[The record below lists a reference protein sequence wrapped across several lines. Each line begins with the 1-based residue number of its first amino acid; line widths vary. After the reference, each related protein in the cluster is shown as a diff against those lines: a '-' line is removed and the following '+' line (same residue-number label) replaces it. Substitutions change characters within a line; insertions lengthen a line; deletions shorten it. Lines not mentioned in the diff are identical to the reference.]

1 MMMIIRKKIVMIRAF
16 VLGSLNIDQ
25 VLSLDHIVK
34 ESETLSVS
42 ECKLFLG
49 GKGANQAVA
58 VALSGAETFLVA
70 NVGIYDVERLIKQLT
85 EYHVTPRLSADELT
99 GQAIIQ
105 VDSNGEN
112 AILLIPNA
120 NKTWDLNQVYPKL
133 TDIQKNDY
141 VILQNEVSLDVIQKV
156 LERLKDLNL
165 TVVLNPAPF
174 TRDVLSIID
183 YVDLLVLNRIEAEQ
197 LLSSVGLLSS
207 SPKE

>member
-1 MMMIIRKKIVMIRAF
+1 M
-16 VLGSLNIDQ
+16 LGSLNIDQ

-34 ESETLSVS
+34 ESETLTVF
-42 ECKLFLG
+42 ENKQFLG

-58 VALSGAETFLVA
+58 IALSGAETVLVA
-70 NVGIYDVERLIKQLT
+70 NVGINDVERLIKQLT
-85 EYHVTPRLSADELT
+85 EYKITPRLSTDILT

-105 VDSNGEN
+105 VDTNGEN

-120 NKTWDLNQVYPKL
+120 NKTWDLSQINPKL
-133 TDIQKNDY
+133 TDVRKNDY
-141 VILQNEVSLDVIQKV
+141 VILQNEVSLDAIKQV
-156 LERLKDLNL
+156 LERLKDLDLNI
-165 TVVLNPAPF
+165 VLNPAPF

-197 LLSSVGLLSS
+197 LLSSVGLPLS